1 MSALYGLDYL
11 SIWLFSV
18 YPDLPWVM
26 LNGIVIIMP
35 TIGYIDQLKRMIQT
49 KNSSAFSMSTA
60 LILLFSNTLRF
71 IYWTFEPFQ
80 TYLLG
85 QSIAVF
91 LIQMILALKS
101 FEYGDFPRSFVSPI
115 SQTKIRLPSKHELK
129 NALKI
134 ADSNTPFEFIISCL
148 TYTLIIIATFAV
160 MALLIGLKAS
170 LQIIIFAA
178 NIIDTTVSFPLF
190 KRIVFEHNI
199 ENLSVVLLGQ
209 YLLGD
214 ILKIIMFTVGKSGM
228 AFIFG
233 ALLQTTID
241 GTDAIFYAV
250 LSKTNKGKTNEEEV
264 PLMKNETTTSSE
276 FL

>member
-11 SIWLFSV
+11 SVWLFSV
-18 YPDLPWVM
+18 YPDLPWVI

-35 TIGYIDQLKRMIQT
+35 TIGYIDQLKKMIQT
-49 KNSSAFSMSTA
+49 RNSSAFNMPTA
-60 LILLFSNTLRF
+60 LILLLSNTLRF

-101 FEYGDFPRSFVSPI
+101 FEYSDFPRSFVSPL

-129 NALKI
+129 NSLRI
-134 ADSNTPFEFIISCL
+134 ADSKTPFEFIVSCL
-148 TYTLIIIATFAV
+148 TYALILIAIFTV
-160 MALLIGLKAS
+160 MSLVIGLKLS

-178 NIIDTTVSFPLF
+178 NIIDTTVSFPMF

-199 ENLSVVLLGQ
+199 ENLSVILIGQ

-233 ALLQTTID
+233 AVLQTAID
-241 GTDAIFYAV
+241 GTDAIFYGV
-250 LSKTNKGKTNEEEV
+250 LSKMNKGKTKEEEV
-264 PLMKNETTTSSE
+264 PLMEEEQNSNSE
-276 FL
+276 GI

>member
-148 TYTLIIIATFAV
+148 TYTLIIIAAFAV